1 MTSIF
6 CLLLS
11 LVNSKFFHNLY
22 SRQLSVQPAVNT
34 FPSAAKTSPR
44 VGLRSLHP
52 NLARLLGSLAQFLSL
67 IPDSGISTYDC

>member
-22 SRQLSVQPAVNT
+22 SRQLSI
-34 FPSAAKTSPR
+34 
-44 VGLRSLHP
+44 
-52 NLARLLGSLAQFLSL
+52 LSL
-67 IPDSGISTYDC
+67 VQQRLAPGLVSEASTRT